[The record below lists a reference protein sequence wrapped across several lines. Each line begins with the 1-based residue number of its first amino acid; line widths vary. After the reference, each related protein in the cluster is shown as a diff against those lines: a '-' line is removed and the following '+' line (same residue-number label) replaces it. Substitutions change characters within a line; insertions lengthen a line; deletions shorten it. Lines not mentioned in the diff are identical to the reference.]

1 MGFTTGAQDDLRK
14 VTESAYS
21 QILRYGMSEKVG
33 HVSFNMDE
41 GVMKPYSEATGTLV
55 DTEVRSMINIAMART
70 LDLLRE
76 KKDLVEQLAE
86 LLLEKEV
93 LEREDMVAVLG
104 PRPWAEKTSYDDFV
118 AGTGSVDEDN
128 TLPIGLQAWNS
139 KLGQEDI
146 TNNNEVISEESKRET
161 NEDLKDVT
169 TEMQAD
175 KTIDEH

>member
-1 MGFTTGAQDDLRK
+1 MG
-14 VTESAYS
+14 
-21 QILRYGMSEKVG
+21 
-33 HVSFNMDE
+33 
-41 GVMKPYSEATGTLV
+41 TGTLV
-55 DTEVRSMINIAMART
+55 DTEVRSMINNAMART

-104 PRPWAEKTSYDDFV
+104 PRPWVEKTSYDDFV

-139 KLGQEDI
+139 KVGQEDI
-146 TNNNEVISEESKRET
+146 TNNNEVQEETTNEDKKDVIAENNDGINEETKRET
-161 NEDLKDVT
+161 SEDLKDVT

-175 KTIDEH
+175 